1 MSMNLVSDLDHRRIH
16 GWALLL
22 RPSLKIDRARRRHP
36 TWSEELPWQGCPDVL
51 RFIRM
56 TAPAMKE
63 DGARCLMGSA
73 HSQFRWLRITLGV

>member
-1 MSMNLVSDLDHRRIH
+1 MLQWLKADLMKP
-16 GWALLL
+16 L
-22 RPSLKIDRARRRHP
+22 DRFGADQD
-36 TWSEELPWQGCPDVL
+36 LADVL

-73 HSQFRWLRITLGV
+73 HSQSRWLRITLGV

>member
-1 MSMNLVSDLDHRRIH
+1 MKPLDRFGADQDL
-16 GWALLL
+16 A
-22 RPSLKIDRARRRHP
+22 
-36 TWSEELPWQGCPDVL
+36 DVL

-73 HSQFRWLRITLGV
+73 HSQSRWLRITLGV